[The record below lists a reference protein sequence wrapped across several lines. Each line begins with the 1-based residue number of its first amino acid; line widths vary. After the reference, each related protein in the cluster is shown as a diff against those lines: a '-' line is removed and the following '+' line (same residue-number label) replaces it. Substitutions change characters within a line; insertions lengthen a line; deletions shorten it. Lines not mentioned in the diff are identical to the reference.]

1 MEKVQFSAA
10 GKILLIKTKVSILK
24 LVKIWNESEG
34 KIFQPMH
41 AKKKFFAAIYKTSKQ
56 KLVQFFYVQVP

>member
-41 AKKKFFAAIYKTSKQ
+41 AKKKFFAAI
-56 KLVQFFYVQVP
+56 

>member
-34 KIFQPMH
+34 KIFQPLQKRIFLRQFTFM
-41 AKKKFFAAIYKTSKQ
+41 YKEFV
-56 KLVQFFYVQVP
+56 LCHLL

>member
-34 KIFQPMH
+34 KIFQPLPKRIFLRQFTFM
-41 AKKKFFAAIYKTSKQ
+41 YKEFV
-56 KLVQFFYVQVP
+56 LCHLL